1 VYASFAFVLTFGP
14 DAHFRID
21 HPDHAQG
28 LHELDA
34 QRSGKPS
41 ASPPSAQDDGLVGGS
56 VRVDPA
62 AAPAG
67 DHRRHSHHHSRH
79 HVHHSHHGD
88 HRSHHSSHHSSHQH
102 RSHYEDG
109 AGSAD

>member
-62 AAPAG
+62 AAPV
-67 DHRRHSHHHSRH
+67 RRGKGLGERQRRISLPIQPPF
-79 HVHHSHHGD
+79 GW
-88 HRSHHSSHHSSHQH
+88 
-102 RSHYEDG
+102 
-109 AGSAD
+109 